1 MKKLLSVVIV
11 ILLALSC
18 TLVFAACDDNKTNDV
33 PNNDT
38 TQNGDQDGDQNENQ
52 NENQN
57 GETQHVHNFGEWE
70 ITKKAS
76 CTVSGEKTRYCSC
89 GEKQADVVAMLDHI
103 EIVDEPVDS
112 TCKKTGLT
120 EGKHCSAC
128 GTTLIEQ
135 KTVPLKDHVEVVDE
149 AVEATCK
156 KTGLTEGKHCSA
168 CGDILVAQ
176 ETVPIKDHVEGE
188 WIIDKRPSETES
200 GKKHQICANCGD
212 TVKEETIPVTAPV
225 ETFYTVEFK
234 DYDGK
239 VLKTV
244 SNVKKGS
251 SVTAPADPYREG
263 YRFTGWDKGFS
274 NVTSNLVVTAKYEKI
289 TSATLVVE
297 SVYANHDDGTV
308 RVNILFLNN
317 PGIASLKFDVTYGN
331 KLTIEQVLFNSD
343 FGAYVTAPE
352 PYKNPQTV
360 SVMSPTS
367 DIEAEGLL
375 VTLVFKLSPTVSAN
389 DSIDVSITLDTNNTF
404 NSNFNNVNI
413 GIINGKVNI
422 K

>member
-1 MKKLLSVVIV
+1 MKLLSVVLI
-11 ILLALSC
+11 ILLVLSC
-18 TLVFAACDDNKTNDV
+18 TLVFAACDDDKNNDIS
-33 PNNDT
+33 NNDT
-38 TQNGDQDGDQNENQ
+38 TQNGEQEGKN
-52 NENQN
+52 
-57 GETQHVHNFGEWE
+57 QHVHNFGEWE

-89 GEKQADVVAMLDHI
+89 GEKQTDVVAMLDHTEVI
-103 EIVDEPVDS
+103 DDPIAS

-135 KTVPLKDHVEVVDE
+135 KTVAL
-149 AVEATCK
+149 
-156 KTGLTEGKHCSA
+156 
-168 CGDILVAQ
+168 
-176 ETVPIKDHVEGE
+176 KDHVEGE
-188 WIIDKRPSETES
+188 WIIDKNPSETES

-212 TVKEETIPVTAPV
+212 TIKEETILETAPV

-234 DYDGK
+234 DHDGK

-244 SNVKKGS
+244 SNVKKGT

-263 YRFTGWDKGFS
+263 YRFKGWDKSFS
-274 NVTSNLVVTAKYEKI
+274 NVSSNLVVTAKYEKI
-289 TSATLVVE
+289 TAATLVVE
-297 SVYANHDDGTV
+297 SVYADHDDGTV
-308 RVNILFLNN
+308 KVNILFLNN
-317 PGIASLKFDVTYGN
+317 PGIASLKFDVAYGN
-331 KLTIEQVLFNSD
+331 ELTIEQVLFNSD

-352 PYKNPQTV
+352 PYKNPQTI
-360 SVMSPTS
+360 SFMSPTS

-375 VTLVFKLSPTVSAN
+375 VTLVFKLSSTASAN

-413 GIINGKVNI
+413 GIINGKVNL